1 MVTALSTTSRTALT
15 QLAQPACRALMLPFM
30 APLLPTTSLS
40 LRHRKIALEQT
51 RMMRNWPVWPVVIQ
65 PVCLRPEVTHVV
77 LPNFNFNMEKVSLMQ
92 TSLGVFKTTKW
103 NRLHIERGAVI
114 CDKEWIEELLTH
126 LSKKGVRELGVIAKA
141 KSFSR
146 PGITELIK
154 PTANSVAKAG
164 GLFQHSDQRPE
175 IYKIDQIKLTNG
187 MIEALSEMISSSSH
201 SVSFD
206 LVIR

>member
-1 MVTALSTTSRTALT
+1 
-15 QLAQPACRALMLPFM
+15 
-30 APLLPTTSLS
+30 
-40 LRHRKIALEQT
+40 
-51 RMMRNWPVWPVVIQ
+51 
-65 PVCLRPEVTHVV
+65 
-77 LPNFNFNMEKVSLMQ
+77 MQ